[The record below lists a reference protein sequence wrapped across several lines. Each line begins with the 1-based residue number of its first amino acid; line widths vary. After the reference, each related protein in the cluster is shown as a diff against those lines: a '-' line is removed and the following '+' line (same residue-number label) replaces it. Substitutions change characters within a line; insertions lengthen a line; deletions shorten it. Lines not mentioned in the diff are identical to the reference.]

1 MKRFN
6 LVVINHNKID
16 SFINNFNIKIK
27 KFNINKDFITLL
39 DSSPTLKD
47 KIKFQR
53 FCKNKNIS
61 FEIIKRNNSGLD
73 HGARLEYFSNYLLN
87 KQKFK
92 YIFQFQENFLDS
104 QPTKYDDGSQN
115 FFIFKNKKIIKSDQL
130 SEKIIFDLD
139 NIEKKLKKFDIVTA
153 ETKKFCYFRIFNQE
167 YIAPNGSNFIFRS
180 DLLLD
185 HQKLIIMNLILNELK
200 FMGPSFSRQLIS
212 ERQEMWS
219 LWMELTWAILFF
231 KNKKIYDI
239 NKNKIIS
246 ITNKKK
252 FYDYTKKYQEL
263 HKRFITFNKEPFVN
277 RQRNKFVYYLKL
289 FKQTFLLLYRGLKT

>member
-27 KFNINKDFITLL
+27 KFNKNKDFITLL
-39 DSSPTLKD
+39 DSSPKLKD

-87 KQKFK
+87 KKKFK

-130 SEKIIFDLD
+130 SDKIIFDLD
-139 NIEKKLKKFDIVTA
+139 NIEKI
-153 ETKKFCYFRIFNQE
+153 
-167 YIAPNGSNFIFRS
+167 
-180 DLLLD
+180 
-185 HQKLIIMNLILNELK
+185 
-200 FMGPSFSRQLIS
+200 
-212 ERQEMWS
+212 
-219 LWMELTWAILFF
+219 
-231 KNKKIYDI
+231 KKI
-239 NKNKIIS
+239 
-246 ITNKKK
+246 
-252 FYDYTKKYQEL
+252 
-263 HKRFITFNKEPFVN
+263 
-277 RQRNKFVYYLKL
+277 
-289 FKQTFLLLYRGLKT
+289 